1 MPATLHAHA
10 LFAGSPVLAGV
21 HHLDLDV
28 EPHAHDFL
36 EIAVIGAGDG
46 RHVTSQGERTLRLG
60 QVIVLRPGAWH
71 GLRDC
76 AGLTVANCCLSAQA
90 LRAELA
96 LLYDIPMLRGLL
108 WTDPVA
114 SGTHG
119 VAVTTVGPAVAEEAI
134 AEIGLLERDLG
145 AGRSRPGRVLGRLV
159 TVLGVL
165 ADGRDLVR
173 EAPEPAVSPAVAA
186 TIARLEAEPAHPWRL
201 DDLARAVNLDPA
213 YLGRLF
219 VRHVGLTPLRFLAR
233 LRAERAATLLA
244 HSALPA
250 ARVGA
255 AVGWDDPTYFARRFR
270 TLVGLTPTEYRRRSR
285 SATHWSGAGRPETQ
299 EPAGGRPETQR
310 AGP

>member
-1 MPATLHAHA
+1 MPATLHQHA
-10 LFAGSPVLAGV
+10 LFAGDPVLAGV
-21 HHLDLDV
+21 HSLDLDV

-36 EIAVIGAGDG
+36 EIAVVGTGYG
-46 RHVTSQGERTLRLG
+46 RHVTSQGEHPLRRG

-71 GLRDC
+71 GFRDC

-96 LLYDIPMLRGLL
+96 ALYDIPMLRRML
-108 WTDPVA
+108 WADPVA

-119 VAVTTVGPAVAEEAI
+119 VAVTTVDPAAAEEAI

-145 AGRSRPGRVLGRLV
+145 ADQRRPGRVLGRLI

-165 ADGRDLVR
+165 ADGRD
-173 EAPEPAVSPAVAA
+173 PETQTVESALHPAVAA
-186 TIARLEAEPAHPWRL
+186 TVARLEAAPAHPWRL

-219 VRHVGLTPLRFLAR
+219 RQYVGLTPLGFLAR
-233 LRAERAATLLA
+233 LRAERAATLLT

-285 SATHWSGAGRPETQ
+285 STAPPQLSAPATPKPS
-299 EPAGGRPETQR
+299 PA
-310 AGP
+310 

>member
-1 MPATLHAHA
+1 MPATLHEHA
-10 LFAGSPVLAGV
+10 LFAGDPVLAGV
-21 HHLDLDV
+21 HHLDLDI

-36 EIAVIGAGDG
+36 EIAVIGAGHG
-46 RHVTSQGERTLRLG
+46 RHVTSQGEHPLRRG

-71 GLRDC
+71 GFRDC

-96 LLYDIPMLRGLL
+96 ALHDLPMLRRML

-119 VAVTTVGPAVAEEAI
+119 VAVTTADPAAAEEAI
-134 AEIGLLERDLG
+134 AEITLLERDLR
-145 AGRSRPGRVLGRLV
+145 AEPSRPGRVLGRLV
-159 TVLGVL
+159 TVLGIL
-165 ADGRDLVR
+165 ADGRDPGQ
-173 EAPEPAVSPAVAA
+173 EALEPAVHPAVAA
-186 TIARLEAEPAHPWRL
+186 TIARLEAAPAHPWRL
-201 DDLARAVNLDPA
+201 DELARSINLDPTH
-213 YLGRLF
+213 LGRLF
-219 VRHVGLTPLRFLAR
+219 RRHVGLTPLGFLAR

-244 HSALPA
+244 QSTLPA

-285 SATHWSGAGRPETQ
+285 SAARPQ
-299 EPAGGRPETQR
+299 QGS
-310 AGP
+310 